1 MKSPLIS
8 LSVPVYGTESALPA
22 LLDSILAQSFSA
34 GSVGREDAF
43 FYKEDTVRSL
53 RPLLLNKKDKT
64 SNQAGCP
71 PIEILIVNDGSPGGD
86 ALPKILKPY
95 KKALKKRGT
104 YLELLE
110 HGTNLGTF
118 EARRTAVNA
127 ASGDY
132 AFFIDSDDTL
142 PPDALL
148 NFYEGLL
155 ASGNGTLTNAAD
167 IIHGKMDLTVRDT
180 DKIDAEERKRFEQ
193 KAEIVKSV
201 FNGSLSGNEVLDNF
215 LIKKEHNGFLCAK
228 LLRTRILRSVYER
241 LSHTYCISA
250 EDFLLYF
257 FILLEKPSYYGI
269 DKVVYNY
276 SQDSGI
282 TSKNQI
288 TNLERW
294 EKVCSTSS
302 VFTLIFS
309 YLDEHPFPKDSA
321 HALIK
326 ELRAIC
332 NTYLASN
339 INQLKRLVT
348 PSLRAEAYAIL
359 CDYWGEDYVKQI
371 EKSMKDE

>member
-1 MKSPLIS
+1 M
-8 LSVPVYGTESALPA
+8 YGTESALPA

-201 FNGSLSGNEVLDNF
+201 FNGSLSGTEVFDNF

-228 LLRTRILRSVYER
+228 LLRTRMLRSVYEK
-241 LSHTYCISA
+241 LPHTYCISA

-309 YLDEHPFPKDSA
+309 YLDEHPFPEDSA
-321 HALIK
+321 PALIK

-371 EKSMKDE
+371 EKSMKDEEAKG

>member
-1 MKSPLIS
+1 MVPLIS
-8 LSVPVYGTESALPA
+8 LSVPVYGTESSLPV
-22 LLDSILAQSFSA
+22 LLDSILVQSFSA

-43 FYKEDTVRSL
+43 SHKEDTVRSL
-53 RPLLLNKKDKT
+53 HPLRLNKKDKT

-71 PIEILIVNDGSPGGD
+71 PIEILIINDGSPGGD
-86 ALPKILKPY
+86 SLPKILKPY
-95 KKALKKRGT
+95 KKKFKNLGVP
-104 YLELLE
+104 LILLE
-110 HGTNLGTF
+110 HRKNMGLF
-118 EARRTAVNA
+118 EARRTGAIA
-127 ASGDY
+127 ASGEWVCC
-132 AFFIDSDDTL
+132 IDSDDSL

-155 ASGNGTLTNAAD
+155 ASGNGTLSNAAD

-180 DKIDAEERKRFEQ
+180 DKIDAEDRKRFEQ

-201 FNGSLSGNEVLDNF
+201 FNGSLSGNEILDNF

-228 LLRTRILRSVYER
+228 LFRTRILRSVYEK
-241 LSHTYCISA
+241 LPHTYCINA
-250 EDFLLYF
+250 EDLLLYF

-269 DKVVYNY
+269 DKTVYNY

-321 HALIK
+321 PALIK

-339 INQLKRLVT
+339 INQLKRLVI
-348 PSLRAEAYAIL
+348 PSLQAEAYSIL

>member
-148 NFYEGLL
+148 NLYEGLL

-241 LSHTYCISA
+241 LPHTYCISA